1 MAVLA
6 GLQKHWLMCVCLM
19 LIAYS
24 GFYIFM
30 GNRGLHKYFYLQQ
43 ELKVAQ
49 SANENYEQQR
59 KQLSEKVSHFSD
71 ESLDLDLREERART
85 VLNYVEKD
93 EFVILDDTI

>member
-6 GLQKHWLMCVCLM
+6 GLQKHWLICVCLM

-30 GNRGLHKYFYLQQ
+30 GNRGLPKYFYLQQ

-59 KQLSEKVSHFSD
+59 KQLSERLGLPVV
-71 ESLDLDLREERART
+71 LPVRT
-85 VLNYVEKD
+85 CITR
-93 EFVILDDTI
+93 FCTAM